1 MKTITAEELDRKFD
15 DGEDIDD
22 HLDWSQARRG
32 LEHFEPVEVALPL
45 GVVNGLDR
53 VAEKLDVKREILIQ
67 RWLEQKLQEYAGDGF
82 EGDRDV
88 AE

>member
-22 HLDWSQARRG
+22 HLDWSRARRG
-32 LEHFEPVEVALPL
+32 LEHFEPVEIALPL

-53 VAEKLDVKREILIQ
+53 MAEKLGVTREILIQ
-67 RWLEQKLQEYAGDGF
+67 HWLEQKLQEYTGDGF
-82 EGDRDV
+82 VGDRDV